1 MTRSLDCPGPA
12 LGRSHSYTAGTGGH
26 EAGSPHHRAL
36 HRTPSTRRK
45 PGLPA
50 LETFSESTE
59 SESTE
64 EGGRQEVTTPGPVD
78 ISGGSDCEEMC
89 GEISSSSEIEI
100 GEEEEV
106 AGQAAVQEELPSPD
120 TEHELTIRSD
130 VSSATMVPGR

>member
-1 MTRSLDCPGPA
+1 
-12 LGRSHSYTAGTGGH
+12 
-26 EAGSPHHRAL
+26 
-36 HRTPSTRRK
+36 
-45 PGLPA
+45 
-50 LETFSESTE
+50 
-59 SESTE
+59 
-64 EGGRQEVTTPGPVD
+64 VD

-106 AGQAAVQEELPSPD
+106 AGQSAVQEELPSPD